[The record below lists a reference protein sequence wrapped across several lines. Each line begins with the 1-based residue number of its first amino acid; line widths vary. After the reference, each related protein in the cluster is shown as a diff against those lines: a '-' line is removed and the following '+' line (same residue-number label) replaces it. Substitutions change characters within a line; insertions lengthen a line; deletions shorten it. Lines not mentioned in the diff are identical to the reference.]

1 MGRDLIKPR
10 ETLVLGEAG
19 SVEHPDG
26 ARQMRVWPGRAFL
39 CDHLCSPKSSEK
51 RRVSPEAH
59 HLKKGAIHENSESL
73 REGSN
78 RQSHPAPHW
87 WAQGAV
93 RAVLRA
99 RPQTHGAAR
108 DRGHAHVS
116 LVRLGPAR
124 SGGARHECRADGS
137 VRRPIGACTQVP
149 TSGADEMNDA
159 PAGASAE
166 DDGTPRRRFVG
177 LVWKFGAGG
186 DRAGDPVRL
195 TSLTSSVR
203 ASWERGR

>member
-19 SVEHPDG
+19 SVDAPRRGQADEGVAWASLPL
-26 ARQMRVWPGRAFL
+26 RPSLQ
-39 CDHLCSPKSSEK
+39 SKIIEK

-116 LVRLGPAR
+116 LVRLGPAP
-124 SGGARHECRADGS
+124 GPGARGMS
-137 VRRPIGACTQVP
+137 
-149 TSGADEMNDA
+149 
-159 PAGASAE
+159 AGQI
-166 DDGTPRRRFVG
+166 RRRGPF
-177 LVWKFGAGG
+177 
-186 DRAGDPVRL
+186 
-195 TSLTSSVR
+195 
-203 ASWERGR
+203 